1 MEIGKHYFSN
11 FKPTVMSTLDNP
23 NDYVDPS
30 KVSARPT
37 ASRYGLLAGLI
48 LVVVGLLIHLS
59 GMVDYTNQGG
69 GANWIVNLLNW
80 GITVAAIVMAV
91 KQHRDE
97 DLGGFISFGRSF
109 RVGFLVTLV
118 IAVVSVV
125 WGYIFFSFVEPGL
138 IEDILSASRE
148 QMIEQQGMSEEQ
160 AEQGLKMMSWMF
172 TPAMMS
178 LMGGIFSVIAGVIF
192 SLIVGAI
199 MKREHPANLA

>member
-1 MEIGKHYFSN
+1 
-11 FKPTVMSTLDNP
+11 MSTLDNP
-23 NDYVDPS
+23 NDYIDPS
-30 KVSARPT
+30 KVSAWPT

-48 LVVVGLLIHLS
+48 LVVVGLLVHLS

-69 GANWIVNLLNW
+69 ASNWIVNLLNW

-118 IAVVSVV
+118 IAVVSMV

-138 IEDILSASRE
+138 IEEILAASRE

-172 TPAMMS
+172 TPVMMS

-192 SLIVGAI
+192 SLIVGAF

>member
-1 MEIGKHYFSN
+1 
-11 FKPTVMSTLDNP
+11 MSTLDNP

-30 KVSARPT
+30 KVSAWPT

-118 IAVVSVV
+118 IAVVSMV

-138 IEDILSASRE
+138 IEEILAASRE

-172 TPAMMS
+172 TPVMMS

-192 SLIVGAI
+192 SLIVGAF
-199 MKREHPANLA
+199 MKREHPANVA

>member
-1 MEIGKHYFSN
+1 
-11 FKPTVMSTLDNP
+11 MSTLDNP

-30 KVSARPT
+30 KVSAWPT

-172 TPAMMS
+172 TPTMMS

>member
-1 MEIGKHYFSN
+1 
-11 FKPTVMSTLDNP
+11 MSTLDNP
-23 NDYVDPS
+23 NDYIDPS
-30 KVSARPT
+30 KVSAWPT
-37 ASRYGLLAGLI
+37 ASRYGLLAGLV
-48 LVVVGLLIHLS
+48 LVVLGLLVHLS
-59 GMVDYTNQGG
+59 GMVDYTDQGG
-69 GANWIVNLLNW
+69 GSNWVVNILNW
-80 GITVAAIVMAV
+80 GITIAAIVMAV
-91 KQHRDE
+91 KQHREE

-118 IAVVSVV
+118 IMVISVV

-138 IEDILSASRE
+138 IEDILTASRE
-148 QMIEQQGMSEEQ
+148 QMIEKQGMSEEQ

>member
-1 MEIGKHYFSN
+1 
-11 FKPTVMSTLDNP
+11 MSTLDNP

-30 KVSARPT
+30 KVSAWPT

>member
-1 MEIGKHYFSN
+1 
-11 FKPTVMSTLDNP
+11 MSTLDNP
-23 NDYVDPS
+23 NDYIDPS
-30 KVSARPT
+30 KVSAWPT

-48 LVVVGLLIHLS
+48 LVVVGLLVHLS

-69 GANWIVNLLNW
+69 ASNWIVNLLNW

-118 IAVVSVV
+118 IAVVSMV

-138 IEDILSASRE
+138 IEEILAASRE

-172 TPAMMS
+172 TPVMMS

-192 SLIVGAI
+192 SLIVGAF
-199 MKREHPANLA
+199 MKREHPANVA